1 MDDMLLSV
9 CGSLLSL
16 QEPGTLQLLHRNFTT
31 PEDIMYISV
40 GRWHANNC
48 EGIHPSYAE
57 MMEAVAKYVQ
67 QVSRI
72 LLLLLLLLLLQPS
85 FPWLLWLVVAS
96 SSRLLQ

>member
-1 MDDMLLSV
+1 VVLLSV
-9 CGSLLSL
+9 

-31 PEDIMYISV
+31 PEDIVYISV

-72 LLLLLLLLLLQPS
+72 LLLLLLLLVWLLLLQPC
-85 FPWLLWLVVAS
+85 FPLLLWPVVAS
-96 SSRLLQ
+96 SSRLPQ